1 MNRQEVLPPVTLTP
15 SCRDAAEL
23 AREIG
28 RIVTKNIGTEV
39 SILSMQLGLSD
50 MEGNDVT
57 ISWRL
62 GEKS

>member
-1 MNRQEVLPPVTLTP
+1 
-15 SCRDAAEL
+15 L